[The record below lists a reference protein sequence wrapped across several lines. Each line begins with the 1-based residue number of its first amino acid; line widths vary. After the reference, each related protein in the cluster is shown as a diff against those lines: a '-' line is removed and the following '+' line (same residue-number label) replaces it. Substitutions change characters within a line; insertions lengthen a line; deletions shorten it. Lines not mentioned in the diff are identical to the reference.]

1 MLMYDTIV
9 ASAFRR
15 DVVQGLSAPQ
25 KALSS
30 KYFYNAA
37 GDELFQ
43 QIMACP
49 EYYLSRAEGQ
59 LLRNYSA
66 AIMRTCAE
74 QLGEFDIV
82 ELGAGDGSKTVHLL
96 HEALHQGSSR
106 RYVPI
111 DISASIVEY
120 LHDTLAPQL
129 GGLAIDGIVG
139 EYLPALEQALADS
152 PRPKLVLF
160 LGATIGNLLPAEAW
174 AFCWQLHNKL
184 RPGDLLLVGFDLK
197 KDPATI
203 LAAYNDQAGLT
214 KAFNLN
220 LLQRI
225 NEELGGNFNLEAFA
239 HYPVYDPATG
249 ACKSYLI
256 SQRPQRVT
264 FDDGTAFEFAQ
275 HEPIYMEVS
284 QKYSL
289 PEIDELGRAAG
300 FVPVH
305 TYFDAHR
312 CFADVLWQRR

>member
-1 MLMYDTIV
+1 MPAILV
-9 ASAFRR
+9 ESAFRQ
-15 DVVQGLSAPQ
+15 DVIQGLSAPQ
-25 KALSS
+25 KTLSS

-37 GDELFQ
+37 GDELFR

-49 EYYLSRAEGQ
+49 EYYLSRAEAQ
-59 LLRNYSA
+59 LLRDHSA
-66 AIMRTCAE
+66 TIVRTCAE
-74 QLGEFDIV
+74 HLGEFDIV

-96 HEALHQGSSR
+96 REALRQGNSR
-106 RYVPI
+106 CYRPL
-111 DISASIVEY
+111 DISASTLAY

-129 GGLAIDGIVG
+129 PGLHIEGIAG
-139 EYLPALEQALADS
+139 EYLPALEQALAAS
-152 PRPKLVLF
+152 PRPQLVLF
-160 LGATIGNLLPAEAW
+160 LGATIGNLLPSEAL
-174 AFCWQLHNKL
+174 AFCRQLHARL
-184 RPGDLLLVGFDLK
+184 RPGDLLLIGFDLK

-203 LAAYNDQAGLT
+203 LAAYNDPAGLT

-225 NEELGGNFNLEAFA
+225 NDELGGNFDLDAFA

-256 SQRPQRVT
+256 SRRPQRVSLADGTT
-264 FDDGTAFEFAQ
+264 FDFALD
-275 HEPIYMEVS
+275 EPVYLEVS

-300 FVPVH
+300 FTPVH

-312 CFADVLWQRR
+312 HFTDVLWQRR